1 MAVTIIVG
9 IFRFRLLEARQGRE
23 VALGA
28 RHTRPRQVEERH
40 GRIVPTVARRLIRG
54 PTTATA
60 TAYSDHTRRDGAAEG
75 TGHDL
80 HVAPVVPGRLL
91 GLLGGYGGVQ
101 RLLALAEHLEDV
113 VEGRGRRDAEGGGEA
128 LDPLLEVP
136 HFEVAA
142 SRP

>member
-1 MAVTIIVG
+1 MDVTIIVG

-40 GRIVPTVARRLIRG
+40 WRIVPTVACRLIHG
-54 PTTATA
+54 PTTP
-60 TAYSDHTRRDGAAEG
+60 SDHTRGDGAAEG
-75 TGHDL
+75 TGHGL
-80 HVAPVVPGRLL
+80 HVASVVPGRLL